1 MFLNRRANHSLIS
14 SLATGAIAGALSG
27 VTIGLLL
34 QVSGSVMFFPS
45 QSPLATVLTSTLS
58 GAALGAGFGLLIHRQ
73 RPGAGENL
81 FWGMSYGIFWWV
93 LGQLTL
99 VPWVLY
105 GSFTWDLATAQSS
118 FPELIGFL
126 VFGSL
131 TGLFLALIRLRSHAL
146 SLPNAGTLMRGVLA
160 GLPAAWI
167 LGSLLD
173 SQGHLVPM
181 GAMMPLLFGDRL
193 ALAAWIIILAIGA
206 ISGAIYAGFYPRPTD
221 GTGVALTR
229 GAAYGFFS
237 WSLGALTVLPLLTGQ
252 GVGWSL
258 EHVRTEFPTL
268 PGFIL
273 FGSILS
279 VLHQGLYRSGQ
290 LLLSEDIASPHF
302 EGPGIH
308 VIRALGR
315 GAVAGLVGGGLFTLI
330 MFQVGYLP
338 TVANLIG
345 SSSTRAGLLVH
356 FLIAI
361 AIGMTYGLFFRRQSF
376 HLTSAVG
383 WGLTYGFIWW
393 ILGSQTLM
401 PVLLGGDPQ
410 WDVSAAS
417 AAFPALVGHFA
428 YGLGLG
434 LVFHILEAR
443 DRPWWRSRSESEAQ
457 RIRQRKEQILS
468 SAPAIWVL
476 IVMIALIL
484 PVLLGM

>member
-1 MFLNRRANHSLIS
+1 ML
-14 SLATGAIAGALSG
+14 
-27 VTIGLLL
+27 
-34 QVSGSVMFFPS
+34 FFPA
-45 QSPLATVLTSTLS
+45 QSALKTFVALILS
-58 GAALGAGFGLLIHRQ
+58 GALLGTGFGLLIHRQ

-99 VPWVLY
+99 IPWVQH
-105 GSFTWDLATAQSS
+105 GSFTWDLPTAQSS
-118 FPELIGFL
+118 FSELIGLL

-131 TGLFLALIRLRSHAL
+131 TGLFHALIRRPNKSI
-146 SLPNAGTLMRGVLA
+146 SLPESGTLGRGILA
-160 GLPAAWI
+160 GLAAAWI
-167 LGSLLD
+167 LGTLLD
-173 SQGHLVPM
+173 AQGHLVPM
-181 GAMMPLLFGDRL
+181 GAMMPDFFSDRL
-193 ALAAWIIILAIGA
+193 RTSAWAIILIVGTIA
-206 ISGAIYAGFYPRPTD
+206 GAIYAAFYPRPTD
-221 GTGVALTR
+221 GAGIALTR

-237 WSLGALTVLPLLTGQ
+237 WSLGALTMLPLLTGQ

-273 FGSILS
+273 FGSILTLFHQW
-279 VLHQGLYRSGQ
+279 LHRLMQ
-290 LLLSEDIASPHF
+290 LLLSEEIAASRL

-330 MFQVGYLP
+330 MLQVGYLP
-338 TVANLIG
+338 AVANLIG
-345 SSSTRAGLLVH
+345 MSSTSAGMLVH

-401 PVLLGGDPQ
+401 PVLLGSNPQ
-410 WDVSAAS
+410 WSASATA
-417 AAFPALVGHFA
+417 AAFPALVGHLA

-434 LVFHILEAR
+434 LVFHVLEAR

>member
-1 MFLNRRANHSLIS
+1 LINNTDRSLLRS
-14 SLATGAIAGALSG
+14 VVTGAAAGVLAGGTIAILIQASE
-27 VTIGLLL
+27 T
-34 QVSGSVMFFPS
+34 VMFFAA
-45 QSPLATVLTSTLS
+45 QSPLGTSFILILS
-58 GAALGAGFGLLIHRQ
+58 GAGLGAGFGLLIHRQ

-99 VPWVLY
+99 IPWVLN
-105 GSFTWDLATAQSS
+105 GSFTWDLTTAQSS

-131 TGLFLALIRLRSHAL
+131 TGLFHALIRLRSHAI
-146 SLPNAGTLMRGVLA
+146 SYPAAGTLVRGVLA
-160 GLPAAWI
+160 GLASAWV

-173 SQGHLVPM
+173 AQGHLVPM
-181 GAMMPLLFGDRL
+181 GAMMPDLFGDRL

-206 ISGAIYAGFYPRPTD
+206 IAGAIYAGFYPRPVD
-221 GTGVALTR
+221 GAGVAMTR

-237 WSLGALTVLPLLTGQ
+237 WSLGALTLLPLLTGQ

-258 EHVRTEFPTL
+258 GHVRTEFPTL
-268 PGFIL
+268 PGFII
-273 FGSILS
+273 FGSILT
-279 VLHQGLYRSGQ
+279 LIYQWLYRSAQ
-290 LLLSEDIASPHF
+290 LLLSEDIATPHL
-302 EGPGIH
+302 EGPGFH

-338 TVANLIG
+338 AVANLIG

-356 FLIAI
+356 FVIAI
-361 AIGMTYGLFFRRQSF
+361 AIGMTYGLLFRRQSF
-376 HLTSAVG
+376 HLTSAMG
-383 WGLTYGFIWW
+383 WGLTYGFMWW
-393 ILGSQTLM
+393 ILGAQTLM
-401 PVLLGGDPQ
+401 PVMLGSHPQ
-410 WDVSAAS
+410 WDVSAVS
-417 AAFPALVGHFA
+417 VAFPALVGHFA

-434 LVFHILEAR
+434 LVFHVLEAR
-443 DRPWWRSRSESEAQ
+443 DRPWWISRGDSEAQ